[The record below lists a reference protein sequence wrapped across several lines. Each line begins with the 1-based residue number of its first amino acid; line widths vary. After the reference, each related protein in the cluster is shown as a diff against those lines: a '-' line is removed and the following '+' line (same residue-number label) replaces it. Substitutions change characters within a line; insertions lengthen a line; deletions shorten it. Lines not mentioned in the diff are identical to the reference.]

1 MQLILMGPP
10 GVGKGSQATVLSK
23 RLNIPHISTGDM
35 FRKHFKE
42 NTDLGKLAK
51 SYTDKGLL
59 VPDEVTNQMVEDRLQ
74 DEDIKNGFLLDG
86 YPRNVDQAKFLDE
99 LLKRKQIKI
108 DAAIELTADN
118 EVLIKRITGRRVCP
132 KCGSVYHIENNP
144 PKVSGLCDK
153 DQTELIQRVDDKE
166 ETVIN
171 RLKVYENETFPII
184 EYYTNQNLVKKI
196 DGTNTIDRVS
206 EDILKALGE

>member
-10 GVGKGSQATVLSK
+10 GVGKGSQATVLSE

-59 VPDEVTNQMVEDRLQ
+59 VPDEVTNQMVEDRLL
-74 DEDIKNGFLLDG
+74 DEDVKNGFLLDG
-86 YPRNVDQAKFLDE
+86 YPRNVGQAEFLDE
-99 LLKRKQIKI
+99 LLKRKKIKI

-132 KCGSVYHIENNP
+132 KCGLVYHIENNP

-166 ETVIN
+166 ETVIH

-184 EYYTNQNLVKKI
+184 EYYTKQNLVKKI

-206 EDILKALGE
+206 EDILKVLGE

>member
-1 MQLILMGPP
+1 MGPP

-59 VPDEVTNQMVEDRLQ
+59 VPDEVTNRMVEDRLL
-74 DEDIKNGFLLDG
+74 DEDVKNGFLLDG

>member
-59 VPDEVTNQMVEDRLQ
+59 VPDEVTNRMVEDRLL
-74 DEDIKNGFLLDG
+74 DEDVKNGFLLDG

>member
-10 GVGKGSQATVLSK
+10 GVGKGSQATVLSE

-59 VPDEVTNQMVEDRLQ
+59 VPDEVTNQMVEDRLL
-74 DEDIKNGFLLDG
+74 DEDVKNGFLLDG
-86 YPRNVDQAKFLDE
+86 YPRNVGQAEFLDE
-99 LLKRKQIKI
+99 LLKRKKIKI

-166 ETVIN
+166 ETVIH

-184 EYYTNQNLVKKI
+184 EYYTKQNLVKKI

-206 EDILKALGE
+206 EDILKVLGE